1 MNRLLLCTTLA
12 LPLAGLPLLSG
23 CDREIASETKVE
35 TRDDGT
41 VKKDETK
48 VTESP
53 DGTVTKTEERSVDR
67 PEPKK
72 EETTVTE
79 EKKTTV
85 DR

>member
-1 MNRLLLCTTLA
+1 MTRFFLCTTLA

-23 CDREIASETKVE
+23 CDREVASETKVQVK
-35 TRDDGT
+35 DDGT

-53 DGTVTKTEERSVDR
+53 DGTVTKTEERSIDR

-79 EKKTTV
+79 KETTV